1 MIMKKSIQLLMILIL
16 CLSLFT
22 GCNKNGGSDK
32 QESAKGVK
40 MYLTV
45 SSADTFR
52 QALMDTAKE
61 KAEAI
66 GAEITLKDAEGSLE
80 NQLSQIQEAVDGGYD
95 IILCNPVDV
104 DTTLQLQV
112 TAGDI
117 PMLFWNSCPDEER
130 LTADKAVFVGSNE
143 EDAGKYQA
151 EYILEEFA
159 DQDTINVAILEGQKL
174 HSATL
179 GRTNALKSALNK
191 SGKTINYVFDD
202 YADWDTD
209 IAKSEFEVFLKT
221 KQPVDVVACNND
233 SMALGVMQACQEN
246 GVEPGKDLKIV
257 GIDATAEGCQAIEA
271 GTMAFTVCQSATGQ
285 GEYLVKAAARISQGD
300 TLDGLK
306 YLADNHKY
314 VWVPF
319 EKVDSSNVKDYE

>member
-1 MIMKKSIQLLMILIL
+1 MKKSISLLMILAL
-16 CLSLFT
+16 CLSLFA
-22 GCNKNGGSDK
+22 GCGSGEK

-45 SSADTFR
+45 SAADTFR
-52 QALMDTAKE
+52 QALMDVAKE
-61 KAEAI
+61 KAEEM

-80 NQLSQIQEAVDGGYD
+80 NQMTQIQEAVDGGYD

-117 PMLFWNSCPDEER
+117 PMLFWNSCPDEEH
-130 LTADKAVFVGSNE
+130 LTADTEVFVGSNE
-143 EDAGKYQA
+143 EDAGRYQA

-159 DQDTINVAILEGQKL
+159 DQDTINIAIMEGQKL

-179 GRTNALKSALNK
+179 GRTNALKSTLNK
-191 SGKTINYVFDD
+191 SGKTINYVYDD
-202 YADWDTD
+202 YADWDSD
-209 IAKSEFEVFLKT
+209 MAKSQFEVFLKT
-221 KQPVDVVACNND
+221 GQPVDVVACNND
-233 SMALGVMQACQEN
+233 TMALGVLQACQEN
-246 GVEPGKDLKIV
+246 GIEAGKDLKIV
-257 GIDATAEGCQAIEA
+257 GVDATAEGCQAIEA

-285 GEYLVKAAARISQGD
+285 GEYLIKAAARVAKGEK
-300 TLDGLK
+300 LDGLN
-306 YLADNHKY
+306 YLSDNHKY